1 MNSKKIPLILIAV
14 AFFIAV
20 LLSCY
25 ILFNVT
31 KIQTHYSVSDQ
42 IDCQEIQDKLD
53 GLKGR
58 NLLFFNEEEVYE
70 IVKDYPTIKVKSVE
84 KKFPNYVE
92 VVIIERLPVYKVVS
106 DQTIYLLDEEGVV
119 IREGQG
125 DVADR
130 DLIDLS
136 FEGIDVIEELQIGK
150 QIKTDRQEMLNSSL
164 EMSRAAN
171 LTDSI
176 KQMTIKYL
184 SAGEIRDVVF
194 STYTGVDIVITKADI
209 NGEAKINTAIESY
222 DNCDVDFIKS
232 FNQILIVELDDG
244 QIKPIWT
251 NT

>member
-20 LLSCY
+20 ICSCY

-31 KIQTHYSVSDQ
+31 KIETQYSVSDQ
-42 IDCQEIQDKLD
+42 VDCQEIQEKLD
-53 GLKGR
+53 ELKGR
-58 NLLFFNEEEVYE
+58 NLLFFNKEEVYE
-70 IVKDYPTIKVKSVE
+70 IMKEYPTCKVKSVE

-92 VVIIERLPVYKVVS
+92 VVIIERLPVYKMVS

-119 IREGQG
+119 IKEGQG

-130 DLIDLS
+130 DLIDLG
-136 FEGIDVIEELQIGK
+136 FEGVNVMEPLQIGK
-150 QIKTDRQEMLNSSL
+150 QIKTDRQEMFNSSL
-164 EMSRAAN
+164 EMSKAAN

-184 SAGEIRDVVF
+184 SAGEVRDVVF

-209 NGEAKINTAIESY
+209 NGEAKINKAIESY

-232 FNQILIVELDDG
+232 YNQILIVEQDDG